1 MAIRPLKD
9 APVVEGRLEEE
20 PTEDGKEAQDA
31 RQDVIPDERAQAGA
45 REATVARA
53 SLSLVPTGE
62 RPLYGSARFFED
74 AAEQLAVSTAH
85 GLELAGAVYARHVG
99 ERTLLLGLKRCASG
113 KPGRVHVDP
122 TWGGILWHTHPGL
135 KGSLAAFSNEDLDAA
150 KQGGKP
156 LLVIGFGGLSPDVL
170 STLTLPLGWK
180 GFLVAGGVKGLLSL
194 EKRGRL
200 KQRLL
205 RFGVSARVCY
215 PSGRIQPVVRSQ
227 GTPLQHAFDDVS
239 FLVDRT
245 IGAVERKGQAA
256 LRTVLEKVVKGTG
269 R

>member
-1 MAIRPLKD
+1 MTIRPLKD
-9 APVVEGRLEEE
+9 EPVLEGRLEGE
-20 PTEDGKEAQDA
+20 G
-31 RQDVIPDERAQAGA
+31 G
-45 REATVARA
+45 REATSRAPERIPDAREQDGARRGAVARA
-53 SLSLVPTGE
+53 SLSLVPVGE
-62 RPLYGSARFFED
+62 PPLYGSARFFED
-74 AAEQLAVSTAH
+74 AAEQLGVSTSH
-85 GLELAGAVYARHVG
+85 GLELAGAVYARQVG

-113 KPGRVHVDP
+113 KPGRVLVDP
-122 TWGGILWHTHPGL
+122 SWGEILWHTHPGL
-135 KGSLAAFSNEDLDAA
+135 KGSLAAFSGEDLDAA
-150 KQGGKP
+150 RQSHKP
-156 LLVIGFGGLSPDVL
+156 LLVVGFGGLSPDVI

-180 GFLVAGGVKGLLSL
+180 AFLISGGVKGLMSL

-227 GTPLQHAFDDVS
+227 GTPFQHAFDDVS

-256 LRTVLEKVVKGTG
+256 IRTVLQKVVKGG
-269 R
+269 